1 MSMNWPIAF
10 VQLFFTLGW
19 TVYVIFLP
27 GLLKLAGI
35 DLSWLPWILIV
46 DQLLFAAADLATGV
60 WFDRSAEW
68 LRKAANALTVL
79 VLLSCAIFVTLPL
92 MVQSSPAWVFV
103 LALFIWVICSSV
115 LRVPPL
121 AMLAKFAT
129 PSQPATLHTPVAAYL
144 FGLGVA
150 GALAPYLTVLLKNR
164 DPMLP
169 FVVASISLAVAT
181 LVLRRALV
189 KAGSV
194 SSPPTAPSLPSS
206 PISNIAFAAPLLIAV
221 GLFAAGMQIHA
232 GVNSA
237 KLFTKVA
244 PGVSLEWLMPLFWA
258 GFSVAMFPASVWL
271 TRRAERDANPHAPP
285 ANALWL
291 AGVLGGMALVGCAM
305 QPMLPTLI
313 ALQIIAGALWAVV
326 LLAAITSATLIGR
339 SGREGGWIGATM
351 ALLALATVGR
361 IALALV
367 ISPGN
372 NENPGRQ
379 IADLLPWISG
389 TAWLLAAGTMVIV
402 VMRRRGDGTD
412 PRVSVTAKR
421 K

>member
-19 TVYVIFLP
+19 TVYVVFLP

-46 DQLLFAAADLATGV
+46 DQLLFAVADLATGV
-60 WFDRSAEW
+60 WFDRSVEW
-68 LRKAANALTVL
+68 VRKAANALTVL
-79 VLLSCAIFVTLPL
+79 VLMSCAVLVALPL
-92 MVQSSPAWVFV
+92 MAQSLPAWVFV

-169 FVVASISLAVAT
+169 FVVASIALAVAT

-189 KAGSV
+189 KASSV
-194 SSPPTAPSLPSS
+194 SPPPAAPSSPST

-221 GLFAAGMQIHA
+221 GLFATGMQIHA

-244 PGVSLEWLMPLFWA
+244 PGISLEWLMPLFWA
-258 GFSVAMFPASVWL
+258 GFSVALFPASVWL
-271 TRRAERDANPHAPP
+271 TRRAERDANRHALP

-291 AGVLGGMALVGCAM
+291 AGVAGGMALVGCAI

-326 LLAAITSATLIGR
+326 LLAAIASATLIGR

-361 IALALV
+361 IALVLA

-372 NENPGRQ
+372 SGDLGRQ
-379 IADLLPWISG
+379 VSDLLPWISG
-389 TAWLLAAGTMVIV
+389 AAWLLAAGTMVIV
-402 VMRRRGDGTD
+402 VARRRGDGTD
-412 PRVSVTAKR
+412 PHVSVTTTR